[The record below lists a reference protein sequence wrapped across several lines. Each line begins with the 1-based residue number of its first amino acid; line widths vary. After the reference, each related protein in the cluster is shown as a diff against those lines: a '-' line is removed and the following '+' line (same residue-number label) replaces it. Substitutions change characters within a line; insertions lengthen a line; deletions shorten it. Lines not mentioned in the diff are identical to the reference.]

1 MNAIIQLNDLSKSYK
16 TQHVLKN
23 VSLDIRPGEIYGL
36 LGPSGSGKTTLIKMM
51 IGLELPSSGIVT
63 FKGNKLKAKEVYP
76 SIGYMAQ
83 SDALYEDLTA
93 KENLAFTASLYGLK
107 KERRKQQIE
116 KVMEMVDLLPHLDKP
131 VHQFSGGMKRRL
143 SLASALLHDPDVLFL
158 DEPTVGIDPVLR
170 KEIWDGFHQ
179 LKREGRT
186 IIITT
191 HVMDEAERCDRL
203 GLLQHGEIISSDTP
217 AAIKTHY
224 GVASIEDVFL
234 KNGGVS
240 LEN

>member
-1 MNAIIQLNDLSKSYK
+1 MNAIIQLNDLSKSFK
-16 TQHVLKN
+16 TQNVLKN

-51 IGLELPSSGIVT
+51 IGLELPSSGNVT

-83 SDALYEDLTA
+83 SDALYEELTA

-107 KERRKQQIE
+107 KERRKEQIK

-179 LKREGRT
+179 LKQEGRT